1 MKEVLAHSL
10 FSDFDISLF
19 ISGKHF
25 RLYEKFGAHL
35 ISVDEV
41 AGAYFS
47 VWAPNAQSV
56 HVIADFN
63 DWNRSSHLLN
73 RRLDSSGIWE
83 GFIPGVGKGD
93 IYKFLV
99 KGFGGEEVEKGI
111 LTQKGGSIHLK
122 QDLLSGIMI
131 SNGRIKVG

>member
-1 MKEVLAHSL
+1 MEVLVHSL

-35 ISVDEV
+35 IKLN
-41 AGAYFS
+41 GTTGTYFA

-56 HVIADFN
+56 HVIGDFN
-63 DWNRSSHLLN
+63 QWNTVSHALY

-83 GFIPGVGKGD
+83 GFVPGAGKGQA
-93 IYKFLV
+93 YKYAI
-99 KGFGGEEVEKGI
+99 KGFDGVDIEKG
-111 LTQKGGSIHLK
+111 
-122 QDLLSGIMI
+122 
-131 SNGRIKVG
+131 